1 MYRLSDKREEM
12 HVGRV
17 EALIK
22 HSRFKITINIE
33 QTDRQ
38 TDRRTQRHQPAYE
51 HH

>member
-33 QTDRQ
+33 QTDR
-38 TDRRTQRHQPAYE
+38 RTQRHQPAYE